1 MSQLTVEIRPASE
14 RDAAQIAD
22 VHAIAWRGAYAGLIP
37 HKSLQTMIARRHA
50 GWWKRAIG
58 RGTSV
63 MVVDFGGAIAGYC
76 TFGLN
81 RARALPQDGEIYELY
96 LRPEYQGLGFGRSLF
111 ESVRAE
117 LAARNLSGLAV
128 QVLSDNGPACAFY
141 KAMGGRLAA
150 KSWYRSAGKRMGLS
164 VYTWPEL
171 T

>member
-96 LRPEYQGLGFGRSLF
+96 ILPEYQGIGIGTRLF
-111 ESVRAE
+111 S
-117 LAARNLSGLAV
+117 AARASLRDLGCDGLVVWALEDNAMAV
-128 QVLSDNGPACAFY
+128 NFYLGHDGKDVAQGYETFEGKALRKLAFIW
-141 KAMGGRLAA
+141 K
-150 KSWYRSAGKRMGLS
+150 
-164 VYTWPEL
+164 
-171 T
+171 